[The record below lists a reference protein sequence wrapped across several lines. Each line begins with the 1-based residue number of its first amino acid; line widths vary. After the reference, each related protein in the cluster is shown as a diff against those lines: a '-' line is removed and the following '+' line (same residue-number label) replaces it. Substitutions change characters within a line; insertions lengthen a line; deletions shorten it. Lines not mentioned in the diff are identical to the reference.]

1 MRRFVGPVLC
11 FVGAFLVAIGLLA
24 QFYVGKAL
32 LRTPLDVD
40 EIIHVDGTAQVPNA
54 KGKMKETPVLAWSV
68 YHVDT
73 TLSDSKVVSFQNS
86 QCLVK
91 DVGNPTG
98 CVPSDDPQDRLLS
111 ATTDDYATDRLTA
124 ESVNDPKYLPAGA
137 IPHAGVINKWPFL
150 AEKKTY
156 TYWDDSLQRGVQAT
170 YAGTDELDGH
180 EVYVYDVQVPKTKM
194 DVAEGVKGYYTDDK
208 QLYVDQLTGSVINQ
222 VEHQVRT
229 DLDGNPVID
238 LHIAFT
244 DDQVQTLVDEAK
256 TDGKQLKVIRTWV
269 PIIGYPLGIALF
281 LIGLFLT
288 LSNRKKAAPAAS

>member
-1 MRRFVGPVLC
+1 
-11 FVGAFLVAIGLLA
+11 
-24 QFYVGKAL
+24 
-32 LRTPLDVD
+32 
-40 EIIHVDGTAQVPNA
+40 
-54 KGKMKETPVLAWSV
+54 
-68 YHVDT
+68 
-73 TLSDSKVVSFQNS
+73 
-86 QCLVK
+86 
-91 DVGNPTG
+91 
-98 CVPSDDPQDRLLS
+98 
-111 ATTDDYATDRLTA
+111 
-124 ESVNDPKYLPAGA
+124 
-137 IPHAGVINKWPFL
+137 
-150 AEKKTY
+150 
-156 TYWDDSLQRGVQAT
+156 
-170 YAGTDELDGH
+170 
-180 EVYVYDVQVPKTKM
+180 M

-288 LSNRKKAAPAAS
+288 LSNRKKAAPSAP